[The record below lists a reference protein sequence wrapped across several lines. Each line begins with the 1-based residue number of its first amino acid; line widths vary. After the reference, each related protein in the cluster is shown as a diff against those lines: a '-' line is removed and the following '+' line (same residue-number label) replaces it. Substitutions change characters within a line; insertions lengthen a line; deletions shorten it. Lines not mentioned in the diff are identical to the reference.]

1 MTLIISAGN
10 PDQFIQVSD
19 RRLTSNGIV
28 KEAATCWPDCRS
40 CANARLSV
48 GFTGLAQAG
57 TFKTKDW
64 LLSSLNECGP
74 PDYTADKIIKR
85 FTERASND
93 FLKINQLK
101 NVPLVHKRLSIMFT
115 GYLYHHEPPLGAL
128 AVVSNFQ
135 NIDKNTEETDALDKF
150 DCFFREERRPNNG
163 EIALFYTLGTLPP
176 VQKQDLRKITEL
188 VKKRKPARAIVGKIV
203 ELVEK
208 MSDNPLSKN
217 VIGKQI
223 DSIILPRDRTQGAEC
238 GYHSNV
244 VKMESYMPDQVV
256 VISEKLHMN
265 VTDVSIRPVDS
276 ENTPPMSGPKLR
288 PNQPCWC
295 GSGLKFKKCHGR
307 PSKKRLP
314 WGLEIK
320 PGE

>member
-1 MTLIISAGN
+1 MTLIIAAGN

-28 KEAATCWPDCRS
+28 KDDESNKAIVFN

-48 GFTGLAQAG
+48 GFTGLAQAE
-57 TFKTKDW
+57 TFNTKDW
-64 LLSSLNECGP
+64 LLSALNECGP
-74 PDYTADKIIKR
+74 PDFTADKIIKR
-85 FTERASND
+85 FTDRASND
-93 FLKINQLK
+93 FYKISQLK
-101 NVPLVHKRLSIMFT
+101 KVPLVHKRLSIMFT

-135 NIDKNTEETDALDKF
+135 NIDKGTEEPDALNKF
-150 DCFFREERRPNNG
+150 ECFFREERRPNNG
-163 EIALFYTLGTLPP
+163 AMALFYTLGTLPP
-176 VQKQDLRKITEL
+176 VPKQDLRKITEL
-188 VKKRKPARAIVGKIV
+188 VKKRKPARAIVGKLV

-208 MSDNPLSKN
+208 MSDNPLSRN
-217 VIGKQI
+217 AIGKQI
-223 DSIILPRDRTQGAEC
+223 DSIVLPRDRALGAES

-244 VKMESYMPDQVV
+244 VKMESYMPDQIL

-265 VTDVSIRPVDS
+265 VKDISIRPLEP

-295 GSGLKFKKCHGR
+295 SSGKKFKNCHGR
-307 PSKKRLP
+307 PSKRRSA
-314 WGLEIK
+314 WGLEFK
-320 PGE
+320 PDE